1 MRRLEFLCRGEPCG
15 NSVFMR
21 SSKHETPLLG
31 AAHTAARKKGC
42 PDKTQYRVAH

>member
-1 MRRLEFLCRGEPCG
+1 MPRGTLQQFAC
-15 NSVFMR
+15 SCARVSMHTLR
-21 SSKHETPLLG
+21 G